1 MRAIVRVVRVV
12 FVACA
17 LLFVLSCTSNPKDVA
32 EAQDK
37 RSCEQVCLKN
47 QQSCLR
53 TCDKSCATCQVRENE
68 KMVRLYKT
76 YVHEQCVQGKRV
88 ALQLQSFRDPLQ
100 CRKSSCDCP
109 ADYRV
114 CMSACAGPVYKRL
127 QVTPVCC

>member
-1 MRAIVRVVRVV
+1 MRATVQVIIVA
-12 FVACA
+12 FA
-17 LLFVLSCTSNPKDVA
+17 LLFMLSCRTNPKDVT
-32 EAQDK
+32 EAQEK
-37 RSCEQVCLKN
+37 RACEQICLKN
-47 QQSCLR
+47 EQACLR
-53 TCDKSCATCQVRENE
+53 TCDDSCKACQVREHEN
-68 KMVRLYKT
+68 MARRYKT
-76 YVHEQCVQGKRV
+76 YVHEQYVQGKRV

>member
-1 MRAIVRVVRVV
+1 MRATVRIMV
-12 FVACA
+12 VACA
-17 LLFVLSCTSNPKDVA
+17 LLGLLSCTSNPKDVA
-32 EAQDK
+32 EAQEK
-37 RSCEQVCLKN
+37 RACEQICLKN

-53 TCDKSCATCQVRENE
+53 TCDDSCKACQVRENE
-68 KMVRLYKT
+68 KMEQRYKT
-76 YVHEQCVQGKRV
+76 YVDEQCEQGKRV

>member
-1 MRAIVRVVRVV
+1 MRAMFRVMMVG
-12 FVACA
+12 FA
-17 LLFVLSCTSNPKDVA
+17 LLMLLSCTSTHEEVVD
-32 EAQDK
+32 AQVK
-37 RSCEQVCLKN
+37 RACERTCEKERQV
-47 QQSCLR
+47 CLR
-53 TCDKSCATCQVRENE
+53 TCDKSCKACQVRENE

-76 YVHEQCVQGKRV
+76 YIHEQCAQGKRV

-114 CMSACAGPVYKRL
+114 CMSACTGKIYKSL